1 MMNRTTMDL
10 LSRSMEIR
18 AQSSELRWR
27 IGRLIERHRVLLAQ
41 ANLQMEALRSQRIQD
56 AISEATR
63 LAGLG
68 Q

>member
-1 MMNRTTMDL
+1 
-10 LSRSMEIR
+10 MEIR